1 MWKKLGLTAFIL
13 VGALGM
19 APISVQGNNIVPANQ
34 VYNSAPMDGYPCI
47 GGDDTTLYYLD
58 PSSCYGD
65 SDGRVATLSAIYYGY
80 NSGKMTPY
88 TAVFKSTKQNGQR
101 RIMIDRITIGRR
113 NVTDQVLQND
123 RGFLKALFWTIA
135 DYTGMAES
143 LD

>member
-1 MWKKLGLTAFIL
+1 
-13 VGALGM
+13 
-19 APISVQGNNIVPANQ
+19 
-34 VYNSAPMDGYPCI
+34 
-47 GGDDTTLYYLD
+47 
-58 PSSCYGD
+58 
-65 SDGRVATLSAIYYGY
+65 
-80 NSGKMTPY
+80 MTPY